1 MKSSDAGAEA
11 ALGIQGATTAF
22 IFAHPG
28 HELRLATWIARS
40 RSLVFI
46 LTKGARADRSIS
58 RIQAS
63 RLLAEQLGAASAEL
77 FGVAFDSEIYGWIM
91 NRDVRVFSRLADD
104 LRDALVANSVARVV
118 TDAWQ
123 NYNPVHD
130 LTHVLARTAAAEAS
144 VATGGRIEVL
154 DYPVVMGR
162 LAHAPIGPEHARIDL
177 SPRELAIKARLIDQ
191 YPDIADDVRALDEA
205 VGREAVSRETLHHP
219 LDLETLRG
227 PLDEAP
233 WYERHGEERV
243 RAGVYFDVLRWSHMA
258 PIVAMLADRLSAA
271 ESRSGSAVLLA
282 LSPVA
287 PL

>member
-1 MKSSDAGAEA
+1 MAD
-11 ALGIQGATTAF
+11 QGATTAF
-22 IFAHPG
+22 VVAHPG
-28 HELRLATWIARS
+28 HELRLATWIART
-40 RSLVFI
+40 RPLVFI
-46 LTKGARADRSIS
+46 LAKGARAGRSET

-63 RLLAEQLGAASAEL
+63 RLLVEALGATPSDL

-91 NRDVRVFSRLADD
+91 NRDVKVFSALADD
-104 LRDALVANSVARVV
+104 LREAFVARRVEFVV

-130 LTHVLARTAAAEAS
+130 LTHALARVAAAEAS
-144 VATGGRIEVL
+144 ALTGRPVEVM

-162 LAHAPIGPEHARIDL
+162 LAHAPLGSEHSHIEQSSQDL
-177 SPRELAIKARLIDQ
+177 AAKARLIDD
-191 YPDIADDVRALDEA
+191 YPDVADDVRALDDA
-205 VGREAVSRETLHHP
+205 VGREAVSRETLHRP
-219 LDLETLRG
+219 LNLETLRG

-243 RAGVYFDVLRWSHMA
+243 RAGVYSDVLRWSHMA

-271 ESRSGSAVLLA
+271 ESRSGSAVLPA
-282 LSPVA
+282 LSPIA